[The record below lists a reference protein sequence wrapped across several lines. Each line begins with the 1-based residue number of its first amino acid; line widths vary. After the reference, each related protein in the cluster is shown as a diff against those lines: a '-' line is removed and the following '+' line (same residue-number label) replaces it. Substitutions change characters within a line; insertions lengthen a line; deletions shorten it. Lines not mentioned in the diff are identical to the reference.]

1 MAKKMIDCNDYWQH
15 ADHLPLDLVITY
27 WCEQSGFNA
36 AHCREAK
43 KAAILAAITSG
54 QIKYRRSDGKDFEED
69 IYSLASRALVLIE
82 RESFNA
88 WSKQFADIQ
97 AIEKSLSTKELNTVL
112 VIIAALCKDAGY
124 DYTKA
129 SKTAG
134 LIQSTAAKMGA
145 SIGETTI
152 EGYLKKIP
160 DALGT
165 RMK

>member
-1 MAKKMIDCNDYWQH
+1 MTNCNDYWQH
-15 ADHLPLDLVITY
+15 ADYLPLDLVITY

-36 AHCREAK
+36 AHCRDAK
-43 KAAILAAITSG
+43 KAAILAAITSD
-54 QIKYRRSDGKDFEED
+54 QIKYRRSDGKPFKDD
-69 IYSLASRALVLIE
+69 IYTLAANHLVLIE
-82 RESFNA
+82 TNSFNA
-88 WSKQFADIQ
+88 WTKQFADIQ
-97 AIEKSLSTKELNTVL
+97 AIEKPLSTKELNTVL
-112 VIIAALCKDAGY
+112 VIIAALCKDMGY
-124 DYTKA
+124 DHTKA

>member
-1 MAKKMIDCNDYWQH
+1 MTNCNDYWQH
-15 ADHLPLDLVITY
+15 ADYLPLDLVITY

-43 KAAILAAITSG
+43 KAAILAAIKSD
-54 QIKYRRSDGKDFEED
+54 QIKFRRSDGKPFPDD
-69 IYSLASRALVLIE
+69 IYHLAANHLLLIE
-82 RESFNA
+82 RDSFNA
-88 WSKQFADIQ
+88 WAKQFADIQ
-97 AIEKSLSTKELNTVL
+97 EIEKPLSTKELNTVL
-112 VIIAALCKDAGY
+112 VIIAALCKVVGY
-124 DYTKA
+124 DHTKA

-134 LIQSTAAKMGA
+134 LIQSTAAQMGV

-160 DALGT
+160 NALGT